1 MEMHEII
8 TRAWQDEAF
17 KQKLLAEPKSTI
29 EEMLGVT
36 LPDEIE
42 IFIHE
47 QTPTALH
54 LILPM
59 APDNGETDAA

>member
-1 MEMHEII
+1 MEMQDII
-8 TRAWQDEAF
+8 AKAWEDEAF
-17 KQKLLAEPKSTI
+17 KQALLDNPRKTI
-29 EEMLGVT
+29 EEALGIEMPAGV
-36 LPDEIE
+36 E

-59 APDNGETDAA
+59 KPESR